1 MGLPIALLSAVAP
14 TIAKMIGTKLEN
26 VAQTK
31 IKEALGVD
39 IIPDAMSSEDLD
51 KLKKAED
58 EMLLELY
65 KLDVMDRDSARKLA
79 INNDNTPRVL
89 AYLITFGFFGMLLVI
104 NFLPEANEAILNI
117 MIGSLGTAWVSIVNY
132 YFGSSIGSKNKNEL
146 ILKPK

>member
-65 KLDVMDRDSARKLA
+65 KLDVIDRDSARKLA
-79 INNDNTPRVL
+79 LNDNTPRVL

-104 NFLPEANEAILNI
+104 NFLPEANQSILNI

-132 YFGSSIGSKNKNEL
+132 YFGSSLGSRNKNEL
-146 ILKPK
+146 LLKPK

>member
-79 INNDNTPRVL
+79 LNDNTPRVL

-104 NFLPEANEAILNI
+104 NFLPEANQAILNI

-132 YFGSSIGSKNKNEL
+132 YFGSSIGSRNKNEL
-146 ILKPK
+146 LLKPK

>member
-79 INNDNTPRVL
+79 LNDNTPRVL

-104 NFLPEANEAILNI
+104 IFLPEANQAILNI

-132 YFGSSIGSKNKNEL
+132 YFGSSIGSKTKNEL

>member
-79 INNDNTPRVL
+79 LNDNTPRVL

-104 NFLPEANEAILNI
+104 NFLPEANQSILNI

-132 YFGSSIGSKNKNEL
+132 YFGSSLGSRNKNEL
-146 ILKPK
+146 LLKPK

>member
-79 INNDNTPRVL
+79 LNDNTPRVL

-104 NFLPEANEAILNI
+104 NFLPEANQSILNI

-132 YFGSSIGSKNKNEL
+132 YFGSSLGSRNKNDL
-146 ILKPK
+146 LLKPK

>member
-79 INNDNTPRVL
+79 LNDNTPRVL

-104 NFLPEANEAILNI
+104 NFLPEANQAILNI

>member
-65 KLDVMDRDSARKLA
+65 KLDVIDRDSARKLA
-79 INNDNTPRVL
+79 LNDSTPRVL

-104 NFLPEANEAILNI
+104 NFLPEANQSILNI

-132 YFGSSIGSKNKNEL
+132 YFGSSLGSRNKNEL
-146 ILKPK
+146 LLKPK

>member
-79 INNDNTPRVL
+79 LNDNTPRVL

-104 NFLPEANEAILNI
+104 NFLPEANQAILNI

-132 YFGSSIGSKNKNEL
+132 YFGSSIGSKTKNEL

>member
-79 INNDNTPRVL
+79 LNDNTPRVL

-104 NFLPEANEAILNI
+104 NFLPEANQSILNI
-117 MIGSLGTAWVSIVNY
+117 MVGSLGTAWVSIVNY
-132 YFGSSIGSKNKNEL
+132 YFGSSLGSRNKNDL
-146 ILKPK
+146 LLKPK